1 MKDQLKIPGPHG
13 LRILTFSIK
22 LSNRVTTDSNEQELL
37 RRLVEHDRNAVESIY
52 RNYYPVIQRLVV
64 SNNGTSDDARD
75 IFQEALIVLY
85 DKARSG
91 SFELQARLKTYL
103 YAVSRKLWLKK
114 LQRDRNFAA
123 DLNGAGETV
132 SVEEDVER
140 FEQRNK
146 DFDLME
152 EALQKL
158 GEPCRGLLE
167 SCYAQKR
174 SMTDIARDFGYTNA
188 DNAKNQKYKCLM
200 RLKKIFFGYYKK
212 I

>member
-1 MKDQLKIPGPHG
+1 M
-13 LRILTFSIK
+13 
-22 LSNRVTTDSNEQELL
+22 TTDSNEQELL